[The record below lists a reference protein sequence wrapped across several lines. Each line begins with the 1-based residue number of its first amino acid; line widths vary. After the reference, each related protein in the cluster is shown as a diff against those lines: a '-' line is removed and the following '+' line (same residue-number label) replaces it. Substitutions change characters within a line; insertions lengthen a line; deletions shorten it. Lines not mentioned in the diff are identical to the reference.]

1 MHRRRILELLS
12 SSLIA
17 GIPGRAARQ
26 DRVIIAGAGII
37 GASIAYHLARRGAHV
52 TVLEKS
58 RPGAGAT
65 EKSFAWINAGFA
77 KQPRAYFDLN
87 LLGVLGWRRL
97 CLEFGPDLKMQWG
110 GSVRWVPSAGEA
122 ADLRSQVRN
131 HEQWGYAAHMIEPG
145 EITRLVPA
153 IDPGAAAAACFCDQ
167 EGTLDPVHALNT
179 YLQHARQAGATVE
192 YPCEITGISLSGG
205 RVRGVQTTREPM
217 ETDFLVLAAGN
228 DTPRLAAMAEVNV
241 PLKESAGLLA
251 HTAPFPRVLDRVAF
265 APGANI
271 KQNPD
276 GRIVTGVDF
285 KNSTD
290 HDTSR
295 ESGLRL
301 LGKAQPFLHKLK
313 DAQLETVTLGYRVL
327 PRDDY
332 PIVGFTRRAPNL
344 YVAALHSGMTMS
356 PIIGQAA
363 AAEILDGVTLDIL
376 APYRPARF
384 A

>member
-26 DRVIIAGAGII
+26 DRVVIAGAGII
-37 GASIAYHLARRGAHV
+37 GASIAYHLAKRGARV
-52 TVLEKS
+52 TVLEKA

-77 KQPRAYFDLN
+77 KQPRAYFELN
-87 LLGVLGWRRL
+87 LLGVMGWRRL
-97 CLEFGPDLKMQWG
+97 SLEFPDLKMQWG
-110 GSVRWVPSAGEA
+110 GSVRWVPSAREA
-122 ADLRSQVRN
+122 EELRGQVRS
-131 HEQWGYAAHMIEPG
+131 HENWGYAAHMIEPE
-145 EITRLVPA
+145 EITRLMPG

-167 EGTLDPVHALNT
+167 EGTLDPVHGLNT
-179 YLQHARQAGATVE
+179 YLAHAKQAGATVE
-192 YPCEITGISLSGG
+192 YPCELTGISVSGG
-205 RVRGVQTTREPM
+205 RVRGVQTTRGAM
-217 ETDFLVLAAGN
+217 EADFLVLAAGT
-228 DTPRLAAMAEVNV
+228 DTERLAAMVEVKV
-241 PLKESAGLLA
+241 PLKESSGLLA
-251 HTAPFPRVLDRVAF
+251 HTAPFPRVLERVAF

-276 GRIVTGVDF
+276 GRIVTGIDF
-285 KNSTD
+285 KDSKD
-290 HDTSR
+290 HDTGR

-301 LGKAQPFLHKLK
+301 LAKAEPFLRKLK

-327 PRDDY
+327 PKDDY
-332 PIVGFTRRAPNL
+332 PIVGFVQRAPNL
-344 YVAALHSGMTMS
+344 YIAALHSGMTMS

-376 APYRPARF
+376 APYRPGRF

>member
-12 SSLIA
+12 SSLLA

-26 DRVIIAGAGII
+26 DRVVIAGAGII
-37 GASIAYHLARRGAHV
+37 GASIGYHLARRGARV
-52 TVLEKS
+52 TILEKA

-65 EKSFAWINAGFA
+65 AKSFAWLNAGFA
-77 KQPRAYFDLN
+77 KQPRAYFELN

-97 CLEFGPDLKMQWG
+97 CLEFGSDLHMQWG
-110 GSVRWVPSAGEA
+110 GSVRWVPSAAEA
-122 ADLRSQVRN
+122 DALRGQVRN
-131 HEQWGYAAHMIEPG
+131 QEQWGYAAHMIDPEQMASLLPG
-145 EITRLVPA
+145 LS
-153 IDPGAAAAACFCDQ
+153 PGAAAAACFCDQ
-167 EGTLDPVHALNT
+167 EGTLDPVHALNV
-179 YLQHARQAGATVE
+179 YIQHARQAGATVE
-192 YPCEITGISLSGG
+192 FPCEVTGIDLAGG
-205 RVRGVQTTREPM
+205 RVRGVRTTRGPM
-217 ETDFLVLAAGN
+217 EADFLVLAAGT
-228 DTPRLAAMAEVNV
+228 DTTRLAAMAQVNV

-251 HTAPFPRVLDRVAF
+251 HTTPFTRVMDRVAF

-276 GRIVTGVDF
+276 GRIVTGIDF
-285 KNSTD
+285 KNSLD
-290 HDTSR
+290 RDTSR

-301 LGKAQPFLHKLK
+301 LGKAEAFLHKLK
-313 DAQLETVTLGYRVL
+313 DAQLETVTLGFRVL
-327 PRDDY
+327 PQDEY
-332 PIVGFTRRAPNL
+332 PIVGFAGRAPNL

-376 APYRPARF
+376 APYRPARY